1 MVCGSACGA
10 SFFFSSVF
18 FRNRPKGVM
27 GFCMFDVVKRVAAWV
42 SAKRLLMY
50 VGQLVRKG

>member
-1 MVCGSACGA
+1 VPL
-10 SFFFSSVF
+10 SFFLLFSFGIGPRVSW
-18 FRNRPKGVM
+18 